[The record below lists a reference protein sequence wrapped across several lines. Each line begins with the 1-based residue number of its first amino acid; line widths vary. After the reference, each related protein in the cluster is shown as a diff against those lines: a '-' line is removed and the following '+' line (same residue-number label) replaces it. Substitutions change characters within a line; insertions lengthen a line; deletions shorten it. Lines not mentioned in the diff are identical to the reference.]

1 MIKLKKK
8 QGMVKD
14 LFPIIV
20 VKVKKKNQELDY
32 ENKMK
37 VLKEKFGDLFIFHE
51 SLKNLLFTVLQNLEK
66 KGEAFFTQIAGE
78 NIK

>member
-1 MIKLKKK
+1 
-8 QGMVKD
+8 
-14 LFPIIV
+14 
-20 VKVKKKNQELDY
+20 
-32 ENKMK
+32 MK

-66 KGEAFFTQIAGE
+66 KGEAFFTQITGE

>member
-8 QGMVKD
+8 QDTVKA

-20 VKVKKKNQELDY
+20 AKVKKKNQELDH
-32 ENKMK
+32 ENKMEG
-37 VLKEKFGDLFIFHE
+37 LKEKFGDLSIFHE
-51 SLKNLLFTVLQNLEK
+51 SLKNLLFIVLQNLEK